1 MQIRGEPRPQRAT
14 PAAHSAWS
22 SGDIVLLTAITLLA
36 LCLRI
41 TWAVTRDVV
50 IENEGAQYTRIAI
63 NLAAGNGYVGLKG
76 GPQLLFPPLYP
87 MLIRTGLFFVH
98 SPVASARIVSI
109 AAGTLLVP
117 LIFLIVS

>member
-22 SGDIVLLTAITLLA
+22 NADIVLLTAITLLA

-50 IENEGAQYTRIAI
+50 IENEGAEYTHIAV
-63 NLAAGNGYVGLKG
+63 NLAAGNGYVGLMG
-76 GPQLLFPPLYP
+76 GPQLEDSPLYP
-87 MLIRTGLFFVH
+87 LLIRTGLFFTH
-98 SPVASARIVSI
+98 SAVASARAV
-109 AAGTLLVP
+109 
-117 LIFLIVS
+117 